1 MVRSR
6 PVHILVDYRPALRQR
21 TGVGEYVHR
30 LTEAMLPQLRQGEQI
45 TLFSSSW
52 KDRLR
57 DTPAGAATADF
68 RIPVGAL
75 NLAWHRLEW
84 PPVEQLGLRPD
95 VVWSLH
101 PLLMP
106 SRTAAQVVTI
116 HDLYFLDHPD
126 HTAREIRRDYARLAI
141 SHTLRADAIV
151 TNSRYTRQE
160 AIRRLSLPDRRIT
173 VCYPGVH
180 PAAETDAGRP
190 TAGPILHLGTV
201 EPRKNIPTLIRA
213 YTRLASTGRPLPELV
228 FAGSMASPLP
238 ELEMPGVPIER
249 IKFLGYVPEAAKQ
262 RLFGAA
268 ALLVVPSADEGFGM
282 PALEAMAHGLPVVAA
297 NRGALP
303 EVLGDAGLLVDADD
317 PDALSAAIA
326 RVLDDAGLRERM
338 SRAGRERATSFT
350 WAASAATLLDVFRS
364 ADQHRRS
371 RRR

>member
-1 MVRSR
+1 VVRSR
-6 PVHILVDYRPALRQR
+6 AVHILVDYRPALRQR

-30 LTEAMLPQLRQGEQI
+30 LTEAMAPQLRPGEQI

-57 DTPAGAATADF
+57 DTPPGVATADF
-68 RIPVGAL
+68 RIPVRAL

-116 HDLYFLDHPD
+116 HDLYFLDRPD

-151 TNSRYTRQE
+151 TNSHYTQRE
-160 AIRRLSLPDRRIT
+160 AIRRLSLPDSRIT
-173 VCYPGVH
+173 VCYPGVR
-180 PAAETDAGRP
+180 PPTETDASRP

-213 YTRLASTGRPLPELV
+213 YTLLAATGQKLPELV
-228 FAGSMASPLP
+228 FAGRMTSALP

-249 IKFLGYVPEAAKQ
+249 IKFLGYVPDPLKQ
-262 RLFGAA
+262 QLLAA
-268 ALLVVPSADEGFGM
+268 ASLLVVPSADEGFGM
-282 PALEAMAHGLPVVAA
+282 PALEAMAYGLPVVAA

-317 PDALSAAIA
+317 PDALSAAIV
-326 RVLDDAGLRERM
+326 RILEDAALRERM
-338 SRAGRERATSFT
+338 SRAGRERASAFT
-350 WAASAATLLDVFRS
+350 WTASAATLLNVFRN
-364 ADQHRRS
+364 AAQHRRG